1 MRSSDA
7 LAELAVACIDTIVD
21 VGGPHV
27 FMALVDLGDPDAVD
41 FADAIDERAA
51 ALGATVADVMTAL
64 RAEGRRRG
72 MLPTVH

>member
-1 MRSSDA
+1 MSDTVAA
-7 LAELAVACIDTIVD
+7 LAADCLDTVVS

-27 FMALVDLGDPDAVD
+27 LMALIDAGDPDALD
-41 FADAIDERAA
+41 YANAIDERAA
-51 ALGATVADVMTAL
+51 ALGATLADVIAAL